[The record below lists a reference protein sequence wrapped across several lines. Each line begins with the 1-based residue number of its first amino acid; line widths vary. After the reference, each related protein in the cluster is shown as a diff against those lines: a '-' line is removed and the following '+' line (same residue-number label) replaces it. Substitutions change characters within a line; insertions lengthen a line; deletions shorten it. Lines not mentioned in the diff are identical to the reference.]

1 MEKKSAHS
9 SWHARYGRWALIT
22 GAAQGLGAAYARLLA
37 QRGMHLVLVDVQEQV
52 RQVAMELEEI
62 CGVETR
68 PLLVDLADRG
78 APAALMAPLEAL
90 DCRLLV
96 YCAAYGPVKD
106 FWENDAAELD
116 RYVDVNARALL
127 QLSHAFSRRLQQ
139 REATGGLIIISSLA
153 GLWGTSLVAPYGA
166 TKAFDW
172 NLAEALHYE
181 LKPSGIDV
189 LAVCAGAM
197 RTPNYLATRPQYGR
211 LRPRVDDPADIA
223 GRTLRQLGRRAFYV
237 PGGANRLLHFLFSRL
252 LPRAWA
258 AGLMNRTMRRMYG
271 RTSTFRQTGK
281 NEGSGE

>member
-1 MEKKSAHS
+1 MPPS
-9 SWHARYGRWALIT
+9 SWSSRYGRWALIT

-37 QRGMHLVLVDVQEQV
+37 ERGMSLLLVDAQERV
-52 RQVAMELEEI
+52 EIVAQELEKDS
-62 CGVETR
+62 GVETR
-68 PLLVDLADRG
+68 ALVLDLADGASVAAMMEAVRG
-78 APAALMAPLEAL
+78 V

-96 YCAAYGPVKD
+96 YCAAYGPVKA
-106 FWENDAAELD
+106 FWENEAAELD
-116 RYVDVNARALL
+116 RHIDVNARTLL
-127 QLSHAFSRRLQQ
+127 QLSHAFSRRLRE

-181 LKPSGIDV
+181 LSPHGIDV
-189 LAVCAGAM
+189 LGVCAGAM
-197 RTPNYLATRPQYGR
+197 RTPNYLATNPRYGR

-223 GRTLRQLGRRAFYV
+223 RRTLQQLGRRAFYV
-237 PGGANRLLHFLFSRL
+237 PGPANQLVHFLFSRL

-271 RTSTFRQTGK
+271 ARTEQRRS
-281 NEGSGE
+281 